1 MNDTGNWSLI
11 FDLGDVIFNWSP
23 KVGQSDLSIHLLKE
37 VQSTEIWR
45 QYICG
50 LVQEVECYRQIASRF
65 AITPTEVAEIFDKAR
80 QTISLN
86 MDVYNFV
93 KSLKKQYPGISH
105 IYIMSNV
112 SVVDWGYLQNV
123 RGFACDVFD
132 DIFVSCAMGACK
144 PELKSYKYLL
154 QKTRVDPSRAVLID
168 NKTENILAAR
178 SLGIHG
184 IIFDSLSSLDQAL
197 LNLLSDPE
205 KRGLSFLTSN
215 SKRLHSVTS
224 NGMEIRDNFSQ
235 LLIYEATGVLYVFML
250 RPVKL
255 LAKILISMIV
265 ICLTLNGTKRHGITS

>member
-50 LVQEVECYRQIASRF
+50 LVPEVECYRQIASRF
-65 AITPTEVAEIFDKAR
+65 TTTPTEVAEIFDKAR

-86 MDVYNFV
+86 IDVYNFV
-93 KSLKKQYPGISH
+93 KSLKKQYPCIAH
-105 IYIMSNV
+105 MYIMSNV

-123 RGFACDVFD
+123 RGFSCDIFD
-132 DIFVSCAMGACK
+132 DIFVSCEM
-144 PELKSYKYLL
+144 
-154 QKTRVDPSRAVLID
+154 
-168 NKTENILAAR
+168 ENILAAR

-184 IIFDSLSSLDQAL
+184 IIFDGFSSLDQAL
-197 LNLLSDPE
+197 LNLLSDPV

-224 NGMEIRDNFSQ
+224 NGMKIRDNFSQ
-235 LLIYEATGVLYVFML
+235 LLIYEATGVLDVLDLEWHEKTWNYFIGIWNPY
-250 RPVKL
+250 R
-255 LAKILISMIV
+255 LAV
-265 ICLTLNGTKRHGITS
+265 TFQEG